1 MNLGSVQVHR
11 PRIPQSFVAIAQPAR
26 ICLKDLRTVSADD
39 ATTLWRVNPTS
50 AISLISPPALTVGSP
65 FQLGQRR
72 RRLTDAMLPCCH
84 VAMLPCCHRLS
95 TGTDRSHRRGGNF
108 RFSPPDRAQ
117 PGLRSAPGG
126 GHPPVAHRGR
136 RPGPQQP
143 DGGPRN
149 PARRPG
155 FRRQLA
161 SWRRPR
167 RPEAALTRT
176 GGAHARPPASR
187 RAATISRGAN
197 NLTPR
202 SAPTLK

>member
-26 ICLKDLRTVSADD
+26 ICLKHLRTVSADD
-39 ATTLWRVNPTS
+39 ATTLWRVNSTS
-50 AISLISPPALTVGSP
+50 AISLISPSALTVGSP

-72 RRLTDAMLPCCH
+72 RRLTDATMPRCH
-84 VAMLPCCHRLS
+84 DAIWRYGHMAIGCTR
-95 TGTDRSHRRGGNF
+95 GTDRSHRRGGNF
-108 RFSPPDRAQ
+108 GFSPPDRAQ
-117 PGLRSAPGG
+117 PGLPSAPGG

-136 RPGPQQP
+136 RPGPQQS

-161 SWRRPR
+161 PGAAHTARRP
-167 RPEAALTRT
+167 L
-176 GGAHARPPASR
+176 
-187 RAATISRGAN
+187 
-197 NLTPR
+197 
-202 SAPTLK
+202 

>member
-26 ICLKDLRTVSADD
+26 ICLKHLRTVSADD
-39 ATTLWRVNPTS
+39 ATTLWRVNSTS
-50 AISLISPPALTVGSP
+50 AISLISPSALTVGSP

-72 RRLTDAMLPCCH
+72 RRLTDAMMPRCHDAMMPCMRCYD
-84 VAMLPCCHRLS
+84 AMMPRWHDATILRCHRLS
-95 TGTDRSHRRGGNF
+95 TGHGPQPPARREFRVRSPIGRNRTVW
-108 RFSPPDRAQ
+108 
-117 PGLRSAPGG
+117 G

-161 SWRRPR
+161 PGAAHTARRPLCR
-167 RPEAALTRT
+167 AQAALTR
-176 GGAHARPPASR
+176 ARPH
-187 RAATISRGAN
+187 RAA
-197 NLTPR
+197 P
-202 SAPTLK
+202 PP

>member
-50 AISLISPPALTVGSP
+50 AISLISPSALTVGSP

-72 RRLTDAMLPCCH
+72 RRLTDATMPRCH
-84 VAMLPCCHRLS
+84 DATMPRCHMALWPYGHRLS
-95 TGTDRSHRRGGNF
+95 TGHGPQPPARREF
-108 RFSPPDRAQ
+108 RVFAAGSGATGPTVRPR
-117 PGLRSAPGG
+117 GRT
-126 GHPPVAHRGR
+126 PPVAHRGR

-161 SWRRPR
+161 PGAAHTARRP
-167 RPEAALTRT
+167 L
-176 GGAHARPPASR
+176 
-187 RAATISRGAN
+187 
-197 NLTPR
+197 
-202 SAPTLK
+202 